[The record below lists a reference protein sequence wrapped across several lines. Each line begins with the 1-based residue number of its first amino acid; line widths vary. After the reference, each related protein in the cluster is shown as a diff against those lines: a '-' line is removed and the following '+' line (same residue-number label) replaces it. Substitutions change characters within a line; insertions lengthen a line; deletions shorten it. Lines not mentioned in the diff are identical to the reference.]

1 MTLFAVRTV
10 KKLNYCSNNIS
21 SIKMKEKWIRE
32 KAATGYQKSGKL
44 WFGLQFHHST
54 WFNWGPNNCSS
65 GQQAKFVDCF
75 SIFSPDKTKEQRI
88 KGNAAMGYQSLGKSR
103 FEAKHLGQQF
113 NHSPSFNW
121 GRKICSNGQQAK
133 FVDCS
138 SIFSPDNTYTWI
150 RGKINWI
157 VKFR

>member
-1 MTLFAVRTV
+1 MASNLLRSLDQAKWPFLLFERSKNWIIVQTTFLQLKWRKNELE
-10 KKLNYCSNNIS
+10 KKLQRD
-21 SIKMKEKWIRE
+21 IKNRVS
-32 KAATGYQKSGKL
+32 YDL
-44 WFGLQFHHST
+44 NHFGLQFHHST

-121 GRKICSNGQQAK
+121 GEKNS
-133 FVDCS
+133 
-138 SIFSPDNTYTWI
+138 
-150 RGKINWI
+150 
-157 VKFR
+157 